1 VTDILFYIAV
11 VFLFAASLNYAACI
25 ASLAWCHRRDDH
37 DWDDPA

>member
-25 ASLAWCHRRDDH
+25 ASLAWCHGRDDH

>member
-11 VFLFAASLNYAACI
+11 VFLSAASLNYAVCI
-25 ASLAWCHRRDDH
+25 ASLAWRHGRDDH

>member
-11 VFLFAASLNYAACI
+11 VFLFAASLNYAVCI
-25 ASLAWCHRRDDH
+25 ASLARQHGRDDG